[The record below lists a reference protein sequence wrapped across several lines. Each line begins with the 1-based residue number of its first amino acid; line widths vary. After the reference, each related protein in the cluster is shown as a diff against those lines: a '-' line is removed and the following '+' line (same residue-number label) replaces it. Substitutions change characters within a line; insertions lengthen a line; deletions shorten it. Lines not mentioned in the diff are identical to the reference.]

1 MIELLTSPDAWLSL
15 LMLTTLEVVL
25 GIDNIVFLT
34 ILTGRLPPEQR
45 LMGRR
50 LGLMG
55 ALVTRV
61 VLLFGLSFLAHLE
74 EPLFTL
80 VRPWSGHD
88 LVLVSGGLFLL
99 WKATKEIYE
108 NVEHPDAHDEQ
119 PQAVSRRGL
128 AAIVVQIALLDV
140 VFSLDSVIT
149 AVGVVEQLPIMI
161 AAVLLAVLVM
171 LLFAGPV
178 GDFVQNNPSVRILA
192 LSFLVLIGA
201 TLIMEGTGQHV
212 PKPYVYSAMGFSIL
226 VQTLNLRRDKRL
238 DRRKGAGPT

>member
-15 LMLTTLEVVL
+15 VMLTTLEVVL

-34 ILTGRLPPEQR
+34 ILTGRLPQEQR
-45 LMGRR
+45 LLGRR

-55 ALVTRV
+55 ALGTRIL
-61 VLLFGLSFLAHLE
+61 LLFALSWLAHLDE
-74 EPLFTL
+74 TLFTL
-80 VRPWSGHD
+80 WRPWSGHD

-108 NVEHPDAHDEQ
+108 NVEHPQDEEQ
-119 PQAVSRRGL
+119 AQEAVSRRGL
-128 AAIVVQIALLDV
+128 VAIIVQIALLDV

-149 AVGVVEQLPIMI
+149 AVGVVEHLPIMV
-161 AAVLLAVLVM
+161 AAVLLAVMVM
-171 LLFAGPV
+171 MLFAGPV

-201 TLIMEGTGQHV
+201 TLIMEGTGEHV

-238 DRRKGAGPT
+238 EQARD